1 MTDELTPEIDEV
13 FAKAYAY
20 LMRRRHIRLARIA
33 QQLEQTTT
41 QMSQDVLQQNVVADD
56 VHTHETA

>member
-20 LMRRRHIRLARIA
+20 LMRRRHIRLARIT
-33 QQLEQTTT
+33 QKLEQTTT
-41 QMSQDVLQQNVVADD
+41 QMSQDTAKQTVVADD
-56 VHTHETA
+56 VNTDETA

>member
-1 MTDELTPEIDEV
+1 MTEELTPEIDEV

-33 QQLEQTTT
+33 QQLEQTTK
-41 QMSQDVLQQNVVADD
+41 QISQDTAKQNVVADD
-56 VHTHETA
+56 VNTDETA